1 MKKLYSKLLTL
12 VTIGFYSLSVWAQD
26 APVIQNYSDYTGD
39 SFVANWD
46 KVSGADKYFLNVY
59 TNGTNVQN
67 VNETFG
73 NINHSNGKI
82 DLQSPNYPNGWE
94 INVSENGSTDMV
106 VYEGVNKIILDATD
120 DYISTEQIIGT
131 GVEKY
136 IVNANLINAENIT
149 QENSSLFKI
158 EIFDKAGILL
168 STGTIET
175 LLFAQ
180 ITEFNIFDGFGY
192 TQANIGRIKI
202 SIEKGDGKIGDLMIN
217 SISYSCT
224 EPSYILKDQ
233 ETAENS
239 YPVTNLDPEKEYY
252 YYVAASVEGKTTNA
266 SNIIRVNEFLTP
278 KALDATGTSEN
289 SFTANCER
297 LPKAKGYIVQA
308 YQYHTATQDSEKK
321 ILDDSFEKSTEGTMD
336 DPISV
341 TDPDLYTAVPG
352 WSGKNILAA
361 NGMLGADNGRFPVSL
376 SYLWT
381 PTMNLSSNNGKY
393 KIHIKARGTAGDY
406 LSIYRIGYMIDS
418 NGDGE
423 PDALNIHK
431 VTAFDENG
439 YAEETWEMEDG
450 AENMQLSIEENKLK
464 RFFIDE
470 ITIIQESKAGEVTRI
485 PLVPVTISD
494 GSQTSYTFTDL
505 ETNGN
510 YGYEVTGMRY
520 NDYEE
525 EEYSET
531 SNLITV
537 QLIHSGIESS
547 TTQNV
552 KVIASENSIN
562 IVLSERALIQIFT
575 ANGQLVKT
583 INGTSG
589 ENIVSIP
596 AANIYI
602 VKVGS
607 KIFKVIAR

>member
-73 NINHSNGKI
+73 NINHSDGKI
-82 DLQSPNYPNGWE
+82 DQQSPNYPNGWE

-131 GVEKY
+131 GVGKY

-233 ETAENS
+233 ATAENS

-252 YYVAASVEGKTTNA
+252 YYVAASVE
-266 SNIIRVNEFLTP
+266 
-278 KALDATGTSEN
+278 
-289 SFTANCER
+289 
-297 LPKAKGYIVQA
+297 
-308 YQYHTATQDSEKK
+308 
-321 ILDDSFEKSTEGTMD
+321 
-336 DPISV
+336 
-341 TDPDLYTAVPG
+341 
-352 WSGKNILAA
+352 
-361 NGMLGADNGRFPVSL
+361 
-376 SYLWT
+376 
-381 PTMNLSSNNGKY
+381 
-393 KIHIKARGTAGDY
+393 
-406 LSIYRIGYMIDS
+406 
-418 NGDGE
+418 
-423 PDALNIHK
+423 
-431 VTAFDENG
+431 
-439 YAEETWEMEDG
+439 
-450 AENMQLSIEENKLK
+450 
-464 RFFIDE
+464 
-470 ITIIQESKAGEVTRI
+470 
-485 PLVPVTISD
+485 
-494 GSQTSYTFTDL
+494 
-505 ETNGN
+505 
-510 YGYEVTGMRY
+510 
-520 NDYEE
+520 
-525 EEYSET
+525 
-531 SNLITV
+531 
-537 QLIHSGIESS
+537 
-547 TTQNV
+547 
-552 KVIASENSIN
+552 
-562 IVLSERALIQIFT
+562 
-575 ANGQLVKT
+575 
-583 INGTSG
+583 
-589 ENIVSIP
+589 
-596 AANIYI
+596 
-602 VKVGS
+602 
-607 KIFKVIAR
+607 

>member
-73 NINHSNGKI
+73 NINHSDGKI
-82 DLQSPNYPNGWE
+82 DQQSPNYPNGWE

-131 GVEKY
+131 GVGKY

-233 ETAENS
+233 ATAENS

-252 YYVAASVEGKTTNA
+252 YYVAASVEGKTTDA

-289 SFTANCER
+289 SFTANWER
-297 LPKAKGYIVQA
+297 LPKAKDTSCKRTNITPQHKTVRRKYS
-308 YQYHTATQDSEKK
+308 T
-321 ILDDSFEKSTEGTMD
+321 ILS
-336 DPISV
+336 
-341 TDPDLYTAVPG
+341 
-352 WSGKNILAA
+352 KN
-361 NGMLGADNGRFPVSL
+361 RQRV
-376 SYLWT
+376 LWT
-381 PTMNLSSNNGKY
+381 IRSLLPTRTYTPQFRVGAGKTY
-393 KIHIKARGTAGDY
+393 WQPTVC
-406 LSIYRIGYMIDS
+406 S
-418 NGDGE
+418 E
-423 PDALNIHK
+423 P
-431 VTAFDENG
+431 T
-439 YAEETWEMEDG
+439 TED
-450 AENMQLSIEENKLK
+450 
-464 RFFIDE
+464 F
-470 ITIIQESKAGEVTRI
+470 
-485 PLVPVTISD
+485 P
-494 GSQTSYTFTDL
+494 
-505 ETNGN
+505 
-510 YGYEVTGMRY
+510 
-520 NDYEE
+520 
-525 EEYSET
+525 
-531 SNLITV
+531 
-537 QLIHSGIESS
+537 
-547 TTQNV
+547 
-552 KVIASENSIN
+552 
-562 IVLSERALIQIFT
+562 
-575 ANGQLVKT
+575 
-583 INGTSG
+583 
-589 ENIVSIP
+589 
-596 AANIYI
+596 
-602 VKVGS
+602 
-607 KIFKVIAR
+607 

>member
-73 NINHSNGKI
+73 NINHSDGKI
-82 DLQSPNYPNGWE
+82 DQQSPNYPNGWE

-131 GVEKY
+131 GVGKY

-233 ETAENS
+233 ATAENS

-252 YYVAASVEGKTTNA
+252 YYVAASVEGKTTDA
-266 SNIIRVNEFLTP
+266 SNIIRVNGFLTP

-289 SFTANCER
+289 SFTANWEK

-321 ILDDSFEKSTEGTMD
+321 ILDDSFEKSRGYYGR
-336 DPISV
+336 S
-341 TDPDLYTAVPG
+341 DLCYRPG
-352 WSGKNILAA
+352 LIHRSSGLEREKH
-361 NGMLGADNGRFPVSL
+361 
-376 SYLWT
+376 T
-381 PTMNLSSNNGKY
+381 
-393 KIHIKARGTAGDY
+393 
-406 LSIYRIGYMIDS
+406 
-418 NGDGE
+418 
-423 PDALNIHK
+423 
-431 VTAFDENG
+431 
-439 YAEETWEMEDG
+439 
-450 AENMQLSIEENKLK
+450 
-464 RFFIDE
+464 
-470 ITIIQESKAGEVTRI
+470 
-485 PLVPVTISD
+485 
-494 GSQTSYTFTDL
+494 GSQ
-505 ETNGN
+505 
-510 YGYEVTGMRY
+510 RY
-520 NDYEE
+520 ARSRQRKISRKPLLFMDSHNEP
-525 EEYSET
+525 
-531 SNLITV
+531 V
-537 QLIHSGIESS
+537 IE
-547 TTQNV
+547 
-552 KVIASENSIN
+552 
-562 IVLSERALIQIFT
+562 
-575 ANGQLVKT
+575 
-583 INGTSG
+583 
-589 ENIVSIP
+589 
-596 AANIYI
+596 
-602 VKVGS
+602 
-607 KIFKVIAR
+607 

>member
-73 NINHSNGKI
+73 NINHSDGKI
-82 DLQSPNYPNGWE
+82 DQQSPNYPNGWE

-131 GVEKY
+131 GVGKY

-233 ETAENS
+233 ATAENS

-252 YYVAASVEGKTTNA
+252 YYVAASVEGKTTDA
-266 SNIIRVNEFLTP
+266 SNIIRVNGFLTP

-289 SFTANCER
+289 SFTANWEK

-439 YAEETWEMEDG
+439 YTEETWEMEDG

-537 QLIHSGIESS
+537 QLIHSGIESN

-552 KVIASENSIN
+552 KVIVSENSIN

>member
-73 NINHSNGKI
+73 NINHSDGKI
-82 DLQSPNYPNGWE
+82 DQQSPNYPNGWE

-131 GVEKY
+131 GVGKY

-233 ETAENS
+233 ATAENS
-239 YPVTNLDPEKEYY
+239 LSCNQPRP
-252 YYVAASVEGKTTNA
+252 GKGILLLRRCFGGRKNDRRIEHHQ
-266 SNIIRVNEFLTP
+266 SKWFLTP

-289 SFTANCER
+289 SFTANWENC
-297 LPKAKGYIVQA
+297 PKQKDTSCKRTNITPQHKTVRRKYS
-308 YQYHTATQDSEKK
+308 T
-321 ILDDSFEKSTEGTMD
+321 ILS
-336 DPISV
+336 
-341 TDPDLYTAVPG
+341 
-352 WSGKNILAA
+352 KN
-361 NGMLGADNGRFPVSL
+361 RQRV
-376 SYLWT
+376 LWT
-381 PTMNLSSNNGKY
+381 IRSLLPTRTYTPQFRVGAGKTY
-393 KIHIKARGTAGDY
+393 WQPTVC
-406 LSIYRIGYMIDS
+406 S
-418 NGDGE
+418 E
-423 PDALNIHK
+423 P
-431 VTAFDENG
+431 T
-439 YAEETWEMEDG
+439 TED
-450 AENMQLSIEENKLK
+450 
-464 RFFIDE
+464 F
-470 ITIIQESKAGEVTRI
+470 
-485 PLVPVTISD
+485 P
-494 GSQTSYTFTDL
+494 
-505 ETNGN
+505 
-510 YGYEVTGMRY
+510 
-520 NDYEE
+520 
-525 EEYSET
+525 
-531 SNLITV
+531 
-537 QLIHSGIESS
+537 
-547 TTQNV
+547 
-552 KVIASENSIN
+552 
-562 IVLSERALIQIFT
+562 
-575 ANGQLVKT
+575 
-583 INGTSG
+583 
-589 ENIVSIP
+589 
-596 AANIYI
+596 
-602 VKVGS
+602 
-607 KIFKVIAR
+607 

>member
-73 NINHSNGKI
+73 NINHSDGKI
-82 DLQSPNYPNGWE
+82 DQQSPNYPNGWE

-131 GVEKY
+131 GVGKY

-233 ETAENS
+233 ATAENS

-252 YYVAASVEGKTTNA
+252 YYVAASVEGKTTDA
-266 SNIIRVNEFLTP
+266 SNIIRVNGFLTP

-289 SFTANCER
+289 SFTANWEK
-297 LPKAKGYIVQA
+297 LPKAKGYIMQA

-393 KIHIKARGTAGDY
+393 KIHIKARGTAGVKARV
-406 LSIYRIGYMIDS
+406 LTAIRMEPIGEFYTKWKAIEAM
-418 NGDGE
+418 
-423 PDALNIHK
+423 
-431 VTAFDENG
+431 ENG
-439 YAEETWEMEDG
+439 EVVIMSAGTGNPFFTTDTGSSLRGIEIEADVMLKGTRVDG
-450 AENMQLSIEENKLK
+450 IYTADPEKDPTATK
-464 RFFIDE
+464 FDE
-470 ITIIQESKAGEVTRI
+470 ITYDEVLARGLKVMDLTATCMCKENNLPIIVFDMDT
-485 PLVPVTISD
+485 V
-494 GSQTSYTFTDL
+494 
-505 ETNGN
+505 GN
-510 YGYEVTGMRY
+510 
-520 NDYEE
+520 
-525 EEYSET
+525 
-531 SNLITV
+531 LK
-537 QLIHSGIESS
+537 
-547 TTQNV
+547 
-552 KVIASENSIN
+552 KVM
-562 IVLSERALIQIFT
+562 
-575 ANGQLVKT
+575 
-583 INGTSG
+583 SG
-589 ENIVSIP
+589 ENIGTMVH
-596 AANIYI
+596 N
-602 VKVGS
+602 
-607 KIFKVIAR
+607 

>member
-73 NINHSNGKI
+73 NINHSDGKI
-82 DLQSPNYPNGWE
+82 DQQSPNYPNGWE

-131 GVEKY
+131 GVGKY

-233 ETAENS
+233 ATAENS

-252 YYVAASVEGKTTNA
+252 YYVAASVEGKTTDA
-266 SNIIRVNEFLTP
+266 SNIIRVNGFLTP

-289 SFTANCER
+289 SFTANWEK

-321 ILDDSFEKSTEGTMD
+321 ILDDSFEK
-336 DPISV
+336 
-341 TDPDLYTAVPG
+341 
-352 WSGKNILAA
+352 
-361 NGMLGADNGRFPVSL
+361 
-376 SYLWT
+376 
-381 PTMNLSSNNGKY
+381 
-393 KIHIKARGTAGDY
+393 
-406 LSIYRIGYMIDS
+406 
-418 NGDGE
+418 
-423 PDALNIHK
+423 
-431 VTAFDENG
+431 
-439 YAEETWEMEDG
+439 
-450 AENMQLSIEENKLK
+450 
-464 RFFIDE
+464 
-470 ITIIQESKAGEVTRI
+470 
-485 PLVPVTISD
+485 
-494 GSQTSYTFTDL
+494 
-505 ETNGN
+505 
-510 YGYEVTGMRY
+510 
-520 NDYEE
+520 
-525 EEYSET
+525 
-531 SNLITV
+531 
-537 QLIHSGIESS
+537 
-547 TTQNV
+547 
-552 KVIASENSIN
+552 
-562 IVLSERALIQIFT
+562 
-575 ANGQLVKT
+575 
-583 INGTSG
+583 
-589 ENIVSIP
+589 
-596 AANIYI
+596 
-602 VKVGS
+602 
-607 KIFKVIAR
+607 

>member
-1 MKKLYSKLLTL
+1 
-12 VTIGFYSLSVWAQD
+12 
-26 APVIQNYSDYTGD
+26 
-39 SFVANWD
+39 
-46 KVSGADKYFLNVY
+46 
-59 TNGTNVQN
+59 
-67 VNETFG
+67 
-73 NINHSNGKI
+73 
-82 DLQSPNYPNGWE
+82 
-94 INVSENGSTDMV
+94 
-106 VYEGVNKIILDATD
+106 
-120 DYISTEQIIGT
+120 
-131 GVEKY
+131 
-136 IVNANLINAENIT
+136 
-149 QENSSLFKI
+149 
-158 EIFDKAGILL
+158 
-168 STGTIET
+168 
-175 LLFAQ
+175 
-180 ITEFNIFDGFGY
+180 
-192 TQANIGRIKI
+192 
-202 SIEKGDGKIGDLMIN
+202 
-217 SISYSCT
+217 
-224 EPSYILKDQ
+224 
-233 ETAENS
+233 
-239 YPVTNLDPEKEYY
+239 
-252 YYVAASVEGKTTNA
+252 
-266 SNIIRVNEFLTP
+266 
-278 KALDATGTSEN
+278 
-289 SFTANCER
+289 
-297 LPKAKGYIVQA
+297 
-308 YQYHTATQDSEKK
+308 
-321 ILDDSFEKSTEGTMD
+321 
-336 DPISV
+336 
-341 TDPDLYTAVPG
+341 
-352 WSGKNILAA
+352 
-361 NGMLGADNGRFPVSL
+361 
-376 SYLWT
+376 
-381 PTMNLSSNNGKY
+381 MNLSSNNGKY

-537 QLIHSGIESS
+537 QLIHSGIESN